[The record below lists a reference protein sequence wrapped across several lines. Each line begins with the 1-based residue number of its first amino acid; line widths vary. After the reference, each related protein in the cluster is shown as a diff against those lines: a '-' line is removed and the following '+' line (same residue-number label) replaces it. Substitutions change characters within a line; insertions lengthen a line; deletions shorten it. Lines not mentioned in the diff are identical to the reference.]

1 MKLREKI
8 LLAGLCFLALSTLTA
23 KAQVGIVDREAK
35 IKPALVI
42 LGTYHMG
49 TPGNNVVNPKVNDV
63 STPERQKQIVELVA
77 KLKHFK
83 PTKIVIER
91 DLEDDA
97 KTQKLYEQY
106 LSGSYQLSKNET
118 DQIGFRLARELGHK
132 KVYCVDW
139 SDFWD
144 DPAINYMKYAAK
156 DAELE
161 EFLKGVNQK
170 LKREI
175 DADFAKLY
183 PLPITD
189 QLIFLNR
196 PDLIEKHH
204 KVYFDIMR
212 IGRGKE
218 YAGAGYLAWW
228 YRRNMVILTN
238 IIRLTDSP
246 NERVLVIYGAGHNK
260 LLNQL
265 ATESEFY
272 NVESPLKYL
281 QSKK

>member
-1 MKLREKI
+1 MISRKTFLFVV
-8 LLAGLCFLALSTLTA
+8 CFLSFSTFA
-23 KAQVGIVDREAK
+23 VNAQIGIVDRDAK

-49 TPGNNVVNPKVNDV
+49 TPGNNVVNPKVTDV
-63 STPERQKQIVELVA
+63 ATPERQKQIVELVE
-77 KLKHFK
+77 KLKEFK
-83 PTKIVIER
+83 PTKIVVEC

-97 KTQKLYEQY
+97 KTREIYERY
-106 LSGSYQLSKNET
+106 LSGNYQLSRNET
-118 DQIGFRLARELGHK
+118 NQIGFRLAKESGHK

-144 DPAINYMKYAAK
+144 DPSINYMKFAAK
-156 DAELE
+156 DAELDS
-161 EFLKGVNQK
+161 FLKGVNQI
-170 LKREI
+170 LKKEI
-175 DADFAKLY
+175 DSEFEKLY
-183 PLPITD
+183 PLRIID
-189 QLIFLNR
+189 QLIFLNQ
-196 PDLIEKHH
+196 PGQIEKRH

-218 YAGAGYLAWW
+218 YAGAGYLSWW

-246 NERVLVIYGAGHNK
+246 TDRILVIYGEGHNK
-260 LLNQL
+260 LLNQF
-265 ATESEFY
+265 ARESGFY

-281 QSKK
+281 KSKK